1 MDSLEQSVLSL
12 LNLNEEGLLW
22 MVQGLLSGTLWMLG
36 EFADVPID
44 GDEEEMNDLM
54 ELLAY

>member
-12 LNLNEEGLLW
+12 LNLNEEDVLW
-22 MVQGLLSGTLWMLG
+22 LVQGLFSGTLWMIG
-36 EFADVPID
+36 EFADVSID
-44 GDEEEMNDLM
+44 GDEEELNDLM